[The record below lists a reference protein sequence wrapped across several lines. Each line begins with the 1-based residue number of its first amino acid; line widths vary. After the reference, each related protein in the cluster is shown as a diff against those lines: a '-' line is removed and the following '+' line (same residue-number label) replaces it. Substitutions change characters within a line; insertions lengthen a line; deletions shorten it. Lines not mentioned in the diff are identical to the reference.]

1 MLQDIK
7 ELLYA
12 WDKAIFHWIN
22 SDWQNSVFD
31 FVMPIVTNFSY
42 WKFPIFV
49 ILLALFIWGGK
60 KGRWTVILGIVAVGL
75 ADLSSHIILK
85 NIFERIRPCNAL
97 PNVHLLLY
105 SNCPVTYS
113 FPSNHAVNFFSAA
126 ALFSYF
132 YKKTGIFLFF
142 IAILVAISRV
152 YIGAHYPFDTLG
164 GAVWGILGAT
174 VVLISANKIF
184 KGKVEAA
191 RKKERVSLKV
201 EWEKLI
207 SSKEI

>member
-1 MLQDIK
+1 MLQDLR

-31 FVMPIVTNFSY
+31 FLMPIITNFSY

-60 KGRWTVILGIVAVGL
+60 KGRWAVILGIVAVGL
-75 ADLSSHIILK
+75 SDVTSSQILK
-85 NIFERIRPCNAL
+85 LVFERIRPCNVL
-97 PNVHLLLY
+97 LDVHLLTG
-105 SNCPVTYS
+105 CPTSYS
-113 FPSNHAVNFFSAA
+113 FPSNHAVNCFSS
-126 ALFSYF
+126 ALLVSYF
-132 YKKTGIFLFF
+132 YKKTGIFLFLL
-142 IAILVAISRV
+142 AILVAISRV
-152 YIGAHYPFDTLG
+152 YIGAHYPFDTMG
-164 GAVWGILGAT
+164 GAVWGTSVAAVI
-174 VVLISANKIF
+174 LISANKIF

>member
-1 MLQDIK
+1 MLQDIR
-7 ELLYA
+7 ELLYS
-12 WDKAIFHWIN
+12 WDKAVFHWIN

-60 KGRWTVILGIVAVGL
+60 KGRWAVILGVVAVGL
-75 ADLSSHIILK
+75 ADLSSHLILK
-85 NIFERIRPCNAL
+85 TIFERVRPCSDL

-105 SNCPVTYS
+105 NNCPTTYS
-113 FPSNHAVNFFSAA
+113 FPSNHAVNCFSAA
-126 ALFSYF
+126 MMVSFF
-132 YKKTGIFLFF
+132 YKKTGIFLFL

-152 YIGAHYPFDTLG
+152 YVGVHYPFDTVG
-164 GAVWGILGAT
+164 GAIWGVLGAS
-174 VVLISANKIF
+174 LILVSANKIF
-184 KGKVEAA
+184 KGKIQAVR
-191 RKKERVSLKV
+191 RKEQPKGTVD
-201 EWEKLI
+201 WEKLI

>member
-1 MLQDIK
+1 MLQDLK

-12 WDKAIFHWIN
+12 WDKAIFRWIN

-31 FVMPIVTNFSY
+31 FVMPIVTNFSH
-42 WKFPIFV
+42 WKFPVFI

-60 KGRWTVILGIVAVGL
+60 RGRWAVILGIVAVGL
-75 ADLSSHIILK
+75 ADLSSHLILK
-85 NIFERIRPCNAL
+85 TIFERVRPCSDL

-105 SNCPVTYS
+105 NNCPTTYS
-113 FPSNHAVNFFSAA
+113 FPSNHAVNCFTAA
-126 ALFSYF
+126 MMVSFF
-132 YKKTGIFLFF
+132 YKKTGVLLFLL
-142 IAILVAISRV
+142 AMLVAISRV
-152 YIGAHYPFDTLG
+152 YIGVHYPFDTVG
-164 GAVWGILGAT
+164 GAMWGMLGAT

-184 KGKVEAA
+184 KGKVDTA
-191 RKKERVSLKV
+191 RKKEKQLLKI